1 MDGIEQCSKSLYH
14 SIMLVG
20 FLRDSPIGFQFWS
33 PIYWVAIYWV
43 VSSSIIYMVSIYNH
57 QPTGVFPWQ
66 DPGFPPVDSKHLVGD
81 HSLSRPPAITKAG
94 HTVVGFLIKWDVN
107 HPRMVGLWHLE
118 VSPISQTCHKF
129 SIYIYIMSP
138 VVVPTLP
145 ILLLIDQ
152 WADDNIICCSYLAQ
166 VQVWKLPSQR
176 ISWRFWEFWGDP
188 PNFSQFSMDQSSQAP
203 KNGWFRN
210 GPRAHLVG
218 PWEPQWNPNGLPH
231 AKSAKASEL

>member
-1 MDGIEQCSKSLYH
+1 
-14 SIMLVG
+14 
-20 FLRDSPIGFQFWS
+20 
-33 PIYWVAIYWV
+33 
-43 VSSSIIYMVSIYNH
+43 MVSIYNH

-138 VVVPTLP
+138 IVVPTLP

-166 VQVWKLPSQR
+166 VQVWTLPSQR

-203 KNGWFRN
+203 KNG
-210 GPRAHLVG
+210 
-218 PWEPQWNPNGLPH
+218 
-231 AKSAKASEL
+231 